1 MPLTGTT
8 DTTWGD
14 QGVGS
19 IEGWTATSPT
29 AELDLHDNGKGGTYA
44 TDGTHV
50 LDMGASPDNISVY
63 QDIAGVV
70 DGETYRLSF
79 DAGDMDYAPNNSVEV
94 YWNGVLVDTIAPDGG
109 TMEHYTYNLIGG
121 SGDGSNRL
129 QFTEIGP
136 SDADGIQLDSIKFVG
151 LNDEGAGDDTIGAG
165 AGDDVVFAGAG
176 NDTISGNSGNDT
188 LYGEDGDDY
197 ILNGSG
203 NDTVYGGAGND
214 NVTASTGADE
224 IYGGDGDD
232 YLNGGGTSSSGHDT
246 IFGDAGNDTLVGG
259 AGNDTSYG
267 GSGDDVIE
275 YIGSGNDLIEG
286 GETGETF
293 GDTLDA
299 SNNTVGM
306 AIDFTANGATDAES
320 GTATSGS
327 NTGNFFEIENVIL
340 GSGDDTVTGST
351 GAENIDLGAGADTI
365 DAGQGDD
372 TYSLG
377 TDDIGDPDGD
387 ADVVILEDGDG
398 NDIITDF
405 DAPTPNGD
413 GTFTGIDTFDVSQ
426 VTDGANPITT
436 DDVIVPAD
444 GTVSGTAGDDIIDA
458 VYNEDPQGDFVDN
471 DDAIIPGDVGNDDLI
486 EAGAGNDIVYA
497 GDGDDSI
504 IGEAGD
510 DTIYGGDGNDIINGG
525 TGSDIVYGGAGNDSL
540 EQGND
545 FSASSTLYGGAG
557 DDIIGTGPTGA
568 NAFVYGGS
576 GNDFM
581 LDGGNSDADDLFD
594 GGEGDDNIL
603 GAGGNDTIIG
613 GAGDD
618 SADAGG
624 GDDTVIVGDG
634 AGNDYLSGG
643 VFDETTGDVLD
654 ASSMTLDATLDLSAV
669 VAAPVDPG
677 PGGPGG
683 PGPGGAGEGDATL
696 IQGTNEA
703 TLANFENYILGSG
716 NDTVISD
723 TTDDIVDMGAGDD
736 IYAIADDF
744 GNDTVDGNIGEDLID
759 AGTVTADLTV
769 NISSED
775 NGTVSDGNDT
785 LTFTDV
791 ERIETGSGNDT
802 ITLSDGEDS
811 VAGGEGDDVFY
822 VNDNFEGGETIG
834 DTLNGALLTDDVTVN
849 FTGPEAGTLSANGET
864 TTFSEFER
872 VATGSGDDR

>member
-1 MPLTGTT
+1 
-8 DTTWGD
+8 
-14 QGVGS
+14 
-19 IEGWTATSPT
+19 
-29 AELDLHDNGKGGTYA
+29 
-44 TDGTHV
+44 
-50 LDMGASPDNISVY
+50 
-63 QDIAGVV
+63 
-70 DGETYRLSF
+70 
-79 DAGDMDYAPNNSVEV
+79 
-94 YWNGVLVDTIAPDGG
+94 
-109 TMEHYTYNLIGG
+109 
-121 SGDGSNRL
+121 
-129 QFTEIGP
+129 
-136 SDADGIQLDSIKFVG
+136 
-151 LNDEGAGDDTIGAG
+151 
-165 AGDDVVFAGAG
+165 
-176 NDTISGNSGNDT
+176 
-188 LYGEDGDDY
+188 
-197 ILNGSG
+197 
-203 NDTVYGGAGND
+203 
-214 NVTASTGADE
+214 
-224 IYGGDGDD
+224 
-232 YLNGGGTSSSGHDT
+232 
-246 IFGDAGNDTLVGG
+246 
-259 AGNDTSYG
+259 
-267 GSGDDVIE
+267 
-275 YIGSGNDLIEG
+275 
-286 GETGETF
+286 
-293 GDTLDA
+293 
-299 SNNTVGM
+299 
-306 AIDFTANGATDAES
+306 
-320 GTATSGS
+320 
-327 NTGNFFEIENVIL
+327 
-340 GSGDDTVTGST
+340 
-351 GAENIDLGAGADTI
+351 
-365 DAGQGDD
+365 
-372 TYSLG
+372 
-377 TDDIGDPDGD
+377 
-387 ADVVILEDGDG
+387 
-398 NDIITDF
+398 
-405 DAPTPNGD
+405 
-413 GTFTGIDTFDVSQ
+413 
-426 VTDGANPITT
+426 
-436 DDVIVPAD
+436 
-444 GTVSGTAGDDIIDA
+444 
-458 VYNEDPQGDFVDN
+458 
-471 DDAIIPGDVGNDDLI
+471 
-486 EAGAGNDIVYA
+486 
-497 GDGDDSI
+497 
-504 IGEAGD
+504 
-510 DTIYGGDGNDIINGG
+510 
-525 TGSDIVYGGAGNDSL
+525 
-540 EQGND
+540 
-545 FSASSTLYGGAG
+545 
-557 DDIIGTGPTGA
+557 
-568 NAFVYGGS
+568 
-576 GNDFM
+576 M

-822 VNDNFEGGETIG
+822 VNDNFDNDTLTGGEGGETIG

-872 VATGSGDDR
+872 VATGSGDDTIIGGTGNEFVDSGQGNDTLSGGAGDDTLYANEGDDTIAGGTGADTIFGGAGDDDISFAINDTVDGEDGNDTFTLVDLAEVGPGPITIVGGDDGEAVGGGDTLNLGDPSGFSNFVKTSDGINASGNETFSSGIENVICFTPGTLIATPRGAMDIATLKVGDLVVTRDHGLQPIRWIGERTVEAKGKLAPIRIRPGVMTGQERDLLVSPQHRMLFQGYRSELLFGESEVLIAAKHLVDGKDVTQDAGGDVTYIHMLFDEHEVVFAEGAASESFHPGGVGLDAIADEAREELFTLFPELRSNVNGYGAAARRCLKKHEALLLRV